1 MIVVM
6 EPGADRAQVAH
17 VIKLIE
23 GFGLST
29 HPIVGTDRT
38 VVAAI
43 GDKRNVDK
51 SAIEQAPVVESIVPI
66 LARY

>member
-6 EPGADRAQVAH
+6 ESGADQAQVDH

-51 SAIEQAPVVESIVPI
+51 SAIE
-66 LARY
+66 